1 MCVRAASMVGVG
13 VGGKEFA
20 VRGRGVGEL
29 VIEGALE
36 VPEEV
41 LDRLPV
47 CHAGIPRKAS

>member
-1 MCVRAASMVGVG
+1 MVSVG
-13 VGGKEFA
+13 VGGKKFA

-29 VIEGALE
+29 VIERALE

-47 CHAGIPRKAS
+47 RHARIPRKVS